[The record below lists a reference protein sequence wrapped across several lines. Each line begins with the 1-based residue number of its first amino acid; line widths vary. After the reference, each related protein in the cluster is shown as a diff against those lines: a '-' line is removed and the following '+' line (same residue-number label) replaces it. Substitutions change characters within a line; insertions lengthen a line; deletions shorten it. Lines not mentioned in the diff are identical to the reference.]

1 MTEGGGADNI
11 TKMIITTLT
20 NKGEL
25 APHESRDQF
34 MTFGAHGGYVL
45 QGKRNCVTNK
55 LQFFSCATH
64 VRHALYSALNQP

>member
-25 APHESRDQF
+25 APHEIYQF
-34 MTFGAHGGYVL
+34 MTFGADGGYVL
-45 QGKRNCVTNK
+45 QRKRNYVTNK
-55 LQFFSCATH
+55 LHFF
-64 VRHALYSALNQP
+64 HAPHM